1 MMARERPPWEEVD
14 GEADDPRSHPAV
26 RQYTL
31 FSVVA
36 LLLLTVL
43 LVQRDLGW
51 WGMLPVLA
59 GALSLLIHWTLGPAT
74 VVMLV
79 GTLIFLQDA
88 LVRLPRGY
96 RPPSDPVSDL
106 LLCAAVL
113 VFAATQYRVQ
123 SLVHSVFP
131 ADPHRPPGLR
141 DPDTRP
147 AVGHK
152 APPQRRSV
160 GLVRAEERLLLLVGL
175 ALAMGLASV
184 SWWYISA
191 SEPPWYFRRGHWSAF
206 WRALQVAWAVCLVG
220 VLAGALRSW
229 VNSTVTR
236 PEEAMVYLQDQQ
248 WRQTR
253 AEQASLNRWL
263 VWRRLRAQR
272 RKEGR

>member
-1 MMARERPPWEEVD
+1 MMARERPPWEEGE
-14 GEADDPRSHPAV
+14 GEADDPRAHPAV

-43 LVQRDLGW
+43 LVQRDMGW

-59 GALSLLIHWTLGPAT
+59 GAISLLTHWTLGPAT

-79 GTLIFLQDA
+79 GILIFLQDA
-88 LVRLPRGY
+88 LVRMSWGY
-96 RPPSDPVSDL
+96 RHQSDPLSDL

-123 SLVHSVFP
+123 SLVRAVFP

-141 DPDTRP
+141 APGHQP

-152 APPQRRSV
+152 APPQRRSA
-160 GLVRAEERLLLLVGL
+160 GLAHAGERLLLVVGL
-175 ALAMGLASV
+175 VVTLGLAFV
-184 SWWYISA
+184 SWSYISE
-191 SEPPWYFRRGHWSAF
+191 SEPRWYLSAGE
-206 WRALQVAWAVCLVG
+206 WRALQVAWAVCLVA
-220 VLAGALRSW
+220 VLAGTLRGW
-229 VNSTVTR
+229 VNFTVTR

-253 AEQASLNRWL
+253 SEQASLNRWL

-272 RKEGR
+272 RKEGK